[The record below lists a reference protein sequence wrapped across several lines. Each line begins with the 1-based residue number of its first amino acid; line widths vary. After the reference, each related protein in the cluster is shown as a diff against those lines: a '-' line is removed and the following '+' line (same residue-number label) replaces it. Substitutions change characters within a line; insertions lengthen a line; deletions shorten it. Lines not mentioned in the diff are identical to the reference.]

1 MRSSRSGLVLLVLA
15 PFVLAASCVSA
26 AQLPQTAGTESATP
40 PAAMTDAAPPR
51 LEDWAQSPEHVLLAT
66 RKERDA
72 WRRLSTDAERTR
84 FVDLFWAK
92 RDPDPATAR
101 NEFRERFDALV
112 ATADRVYGG
121 EWPKVFT
128 GCSEGKVS
136 APPRRGA
143 LTEAG
148 RAFVLIGPPAPPD
161 RSKPGRPGDRP
172 PAVIASSPLRA
183 CEVAIPFSW
192 SRAELPSWADVDSLF
207 VEFRIDVRTHVE
219 KVVGN
224 VRALRRLQERAAVE
238 ALVHPELTE
247 APVLTD
253 RLTP

>member
-1 MRSSRSGLVLLVLA
+1 MRPSLPGLAPLVLA
-15 PFVLAASCVSA
+15 PFVLAAGCVSA
-26 AQLPQTAGTESATP
+26 AQPPQTAGTESATP
-40 PAAMTDAAPPR
+40 PTAMTDAAPSR
-51 LEDWAQSPEHVLLAT
+51 LEDWAQSPEHMLLAT
-66 RKERDA
+66 RQEREA

-112 ATADRVYGG
+112 ATADKVYGG
-121 EWPKVFT
+121 DWPKVYT
-128 GCSEGKVS
+128 GCSGGKVS
-136 APPRRGA
+136 ALPRRGA

-172 PAVIASSPLRA
+172 PAVIASSPLGA
-183 CEVAIPFSW
+183 CQVAVPFSW

-219 KVVGN
+219 KVVGD
-224 VRALRRLQERAAVE
+224 VRALRRLQERAVVE

-247 APVLTD
+247 APVLTE

>member
-1 MRSSRSGLVLLVLA
+1 MRPLRFGPAPLVLA
-15 PFVLAASCVSA
+15 PLVLAAGCVST
-26 AQLPQTAGTESATP
+26 AQPVRNPGTESATL
-40 PAAMTDAAPPR
+40 PAATTVAASPR
-51 LEDWAQSPEHVLLAT
+51 LENWAQSPEHALLST
-66 RKERDA
+66 GMERET
-72 WRRLSTDAERTR
+72 WSRLSTDAERIR

-112 ATADRVYGG
+112 ATADKVYGG
-121 EWPKVFT
+121 DWPKVFT

-136 APPRRGA
+136 ARPRRGA

-172 PAVIASSPLRA
+172 PAVIASSPLGA
-183 CEVAIPFSW
+183 CQVAVPFSW

-207 VEFRIDVRTHVE
+207 VEFRVDVRTHVE
-219 KVVGN
+219 KVVGD
-224 VRALRRLQERAAVE
+224 VRALRRLQERAVAE

-247 APVLTD
+247 APV
-253 RLTP
+253 RSEPLTP